1 MEYTSDE
8 LSSHRLGRGFTRWFL
23 LTGNRLVVSL
33 VMLLGIGA
41 AFFVVGFLEIA
52 TVTKADRVMWYLNGT
67 VNGLLTLIPITVGVN
82 QIVLSHEFGSI
93 QDLYE
98 RRKSRTEF
106 RERVED
112 RTGSEV
118 SSPHPATFFG
128 TQLSAIS
135 ECAGTLQDRAAS
147 LGADSELTSE
157 VTEKAE
163 SIIAKANRAN
173 DELSANDTSTLR
185 TLLVML
191 FYDDT
196 VDFYDVR
203 RLKTDLANA
212 DARTEEL
219 EQLSE
224 LFYEID
230 AFRQF
235 LKTLV
240 VEQQLAQLSRLL
252 VYTGIPAVTI
262 AVIGIFSYRDIAWLT
277 VPRPLLVVI
286 AGTIVIATLVPLT
299 ILAAYVLRVATIAR
313 QTAAFGPFTPDTP
326 D

>member
-1 MEYTSDE
+1 MERTFDE
-8 LSSHRLGRGFTRWFL
+8 LSSHRPDTGFTRWFL

-33 VMLLGIGA
+33 VMLLVIGA
-41 AFFVVGFLEIA
+41 AFFMVGFLGIA
-52 TVTKADRVMWYLNGT
+52 TVTKATRVMWYLNGT

-82 QIVLSHEFGSI
+82 QIVLSHELGSI

-106 RERVED
+106 RERVEN
-112 RTGSEV
+112 RTGSKV

-128 TQLSAIS
+128 TLLSAIS
-135 ECAGTLQDRAAS
+135 ECAGTLQGRAAS
-147 LGADSELTSE
+147 LETDSELTSE
-157 VTEKAE
+157 VTETAE
-163 SIIAKANRAN
+163 SIIIESNRAN
-173 DELSANDTSTLR
+173 DELSDNDTSMLR
-185 TLLVML
+185 TLLVIL
-191 FYDDT
+191 FYDNT
-196 VDFYDVR
+196 VPFYNIR

-212 DARTEEL
+212 DAETEEL

-230 AFRQF
+230 ASRQF

-240 VEQQLAQLSRLL
+240 VEQQLARLSRLL

-262 AVIGIFSYRDIAWLT
+262 AVIGIFSYRDIAGLT

-286 AGTIVIATLVPLT
+286 AGTIIIATLVPLA
-299 ILAAYVLRVATIAR
+299 ILGAYVLRVATIAR
-313 QTAAFGPFTPDTP
+313 QTAAFGPFIPETSD
-326 D
+326 